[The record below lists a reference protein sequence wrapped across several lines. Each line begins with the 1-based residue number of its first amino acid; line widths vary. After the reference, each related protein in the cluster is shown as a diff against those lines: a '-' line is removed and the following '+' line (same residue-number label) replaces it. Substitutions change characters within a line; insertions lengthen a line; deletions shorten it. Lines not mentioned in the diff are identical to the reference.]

1 MTDIAS
7 DVPAQPGSA
16 SVADTAA
23 RKTRAAADK
32 AAELAGEAKEKLG
45 DMAEAAGDALS
56 EAAGKAGAAITDAA
70 DKAGEAI
77 TEATQHAITRLR
89 NNAELPSERGVTSIA
104 NEVVE
109 KVAGIAAREVPGV
122 YDLGGDA
129 ARVFSEIRERLHL
142 GEESKAQGV
151 SVRLAGKQAEISVT
165 LVLEYGFVVSS
176 VTDKVRE
183 KVISS
188 VEALL
193 ELDVTAVDILVDDI
207 HVDGDGKVGDDIL
220 RAADYDT
227 STKGVIVGTKAPAVA
242 AAK

>member
-7 DVPAQPGSA
+7 QVPAQPGAASA
-16 SVADTAA
+16 ADATS
-23 RKTRAAADK
+23 RRTRAAADK
-32 AAELAGEAKEKLG
+32 AAELAGEAREKLG
-45 DMAEAAGDALS
+45 DMAEAAGESLS
-56 EAAGKAGAAITDAA
+56 EAAGKAGAAISDAA
-70 DKAGEAI
+70 DRAGDAI
-77 TEATQHAITRLR
+77 NDATQHAITRIR
-89 NNAELPSERGVTSIA
+89 NNAELPSERGTTSIA

-122 YDLGGDA
+122 YDLGGNT
-129 ARVFSEIRERLHL
+129 ARVFSEIKERLHL
-142 GEESKAQGV
+142 GEESRAQGV
-151 SVRLAGKQAEISVT
+151 HVQLSGRQAEVHVT

-207 HVDGDGKVGDDIL
+207 HIEGDGKIGDDVQ

-227 STKGVIVGTKAPAVA
+227 STKGVVVGAKAVG
-242 AAK
+242 K

>member
-7 DVPAQPGSA
+7 QIPTQPGA
-16 SVADTAA
+16 ETVTDAA
-23 RKTRAAADK
+23 TRKTRAAADK
-32 AAELAGEAKEKLG
+32 AVELAGEAKEKLG
-45 DMAEAAGDALS
+45 DMAEAAGESLS
-56 EAAGKAGAAITDAA
+56 EAAEKAGVAIGEAA
-70 DKAGEAI
+70 DKAGVAI
-77 TEATQHAITRLR
+77 TEATQHAMTRLR
-89 NNAELPSERGVTSIA
+89 NNAELPSERGTTSIA

-122 YDLGGDA
+122 YDLGGDT
-129 ARVFSEIRERLHL
+129 ARVFTEIKEKLHL
-142 GEESKAQGV
+142 GAEGKGQGV
-151 SVRLAGKQAEISVT
+151 NVRLAGKQAEVHVT

-207 HVDGDGKVGDDIL
+207 HVEGDGKVGDDIS
-220 RAADYDT
+220 RAANYDT
-227 STKGVIVGTKAPAVA
+227 STKGVVVGKKATA
-242 AAK
+242 AAAS